1 MIISMTGFGIANN
14 SNKIFDVE
22 FNFKSINSRFFDC
35 KIKLPSYLSSLE
47 KELYKITKEE
57 CVRGSIQIYCKIKMN
72 NNNINV
78 PKINKKKLDKFYNS
92 LKPINDKFDNTN
104 FNLNISFDHL
114 LNNLNDE
121 VISDLHTKDKKNIL
135 AVFKLGLKDLLNS
148 RLNEG
153 KKIEKDIKSNMKNL
167 KIICKKINILE
178 PKNKKIKFQKL
189 KNRITNVINEFEY
202 KLDDSNLY
210 KELAIYSDKYDLSEE
225 IVRINCHLEQFAS
238 YFKSEKYP
246 GKKINF
252 LCQELFREINTIGS
266 KSNNDSISLLVVDFK
281 TSLEK
286 IREQVQNIL

>member
-1 MIISMTGFGIANN
+1 MTGFGLANN
-14 SNKIFDVE
+14 NNKNFDIE
-22 FNFKSINSRFFDC
+22 FNFKSINNRFFDC
-35 KIKLPSYLSSLE
+35 KIKLPTYLSSLE

-72 NNNINV
+72 NDNINI

-104 FNLNISFDHL
+104 FNLNISFDQL

-121 VISDLHTKDKKNIL
+121 LTSDLSNKDKQNVL
-135 AVFKLGLKDLLNS
+135 SVFKLGLKDLLNS

-153 KKIEKDIKSNMKNL
+153 KKIEKDIKSNMKDL
-167 KIICKKINILE
+167 KIICKKINVLQS
-178 PKNKKIKFQKL
+178 KNKKIQFQKL
-189 KNRITNVINEFEY
+189 KNRITSIINEFEY
-202 KLDDSNLY
+202 QLDDSSLY
-210 KELAIYSDKYDLSEE
+210 KELAIYSDKYDISEE
-225 IVRINCHLEQFAS
+225 IVRINCHLEQFDS

>member
-1 MIISMTGFGIANN
+1 MIISMTGFGLANN
-14 SNKIFDVE
+14 NNKNFDIE
-22 FNFKSINSRFFDC
+22 FNFKSINNRFFDC
-35 KIKLPSYLSSLE
+35 KIKLPTSLSSLE

-72 NNNINV
+72 TDNIHI

-104 FNLNISFDHL
+104 FNLNISFDQL

-121 VISDLHTKDKKNIL
+121 LTSDLSNKDKQNVL
-135 AVFKLGLKDLLNS
+135 SVFKLGLKDLLNS

-153 KKIEKDIKSNMKNL
+153 KKIEKDIKSNLKDL
-167 KIICKKINILE
+167 KIICKKINVLQ

-189 KNRITNVINEFEY
+189 KNRITNIINEFEY
-202 KLDDSNLY
+202 QLDDSSLY
-210 KELAIYSDKYDLSEE
+210 KELAIYSDKYDISEE
-225 IVRINCHLEQFAS
+225 IVRINCHLEQFDS

-281 TSLEK
+281 TNLEK